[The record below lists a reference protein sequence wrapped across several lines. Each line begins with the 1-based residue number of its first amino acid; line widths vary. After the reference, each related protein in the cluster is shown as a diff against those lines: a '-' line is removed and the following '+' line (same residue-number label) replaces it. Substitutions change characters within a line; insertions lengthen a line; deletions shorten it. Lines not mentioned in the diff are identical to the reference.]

1 MFKYLFA
8 SGEDELDEAG
18 RKTGVPSFSF
28 PIGIDNND
36 KNHNIRN
43 KGFI

>member
-1 MFKYLFA
+1 MFKRLLV
-8 SGEDELDEAG
+8 SGEDEFDL
-18 RKTGVPSFSF
+18 KTGVPSFSF

-36 KNHNIRN
+36 KNHNIRS